1 MVFNMKSDSNIK
13 CLEQGRA
20 KFAYICAIE
29 GSKSSKPNDYKP
41 YVKKIPM
48 LIKTNGVGETF
59 AFVNSKKSNEA
70 YRLIYDQTTKWI
82 IKDDKRLFDMKEGDD
97 LVEKIISL
105 DSTQY
110 RAVTNEIMA
119 FFNWLRRFVDGLIEG
134 DS

>member
-1 MVFNMKSDSNIK
+1 MVFNMKSDSTIK

-59 AFVNSKKSNEA
+59 AFVNSKKSNAA